1 MSAAWKD
8 DQPPRLAVADV
19 ASEEDDVIEEREA
32 FLDAMSRAATG
43 VTVVASDGELGRR
56 GQTVSAICSVS
67 ADPPSLL
74 VCLNRKS
81 QLVPAIEAHGVFGVS
96 VLRADQ
102 KRIADSFAGRPAS
115 HDKPYDFDRVR
126 WETAVT
132 GSPLLVSAVAKFDCR
147 LLEAHT
153 IGTHTIYIGAVV
165 ASSAAKGK
173 PLVYA
178 SRGYG
183 ELFAFPRPRT
193 TPFTVADIDPRI
205 PVDLGEFYT

>member
-1 MSAAWKD
+1 MSADWSD
-8 DQPPRLAVADV
+8 DQRPILAAV
-19 ASEEDDVIEEREA
+19 ASEEGSVVEERQA

-56 GQTVSAICSVS
+56 GQTVSAMCSVS

-81 QLVPAIEAHGVFGVS
+81 QLVRAIETHLVFGVS

-102 KRIADSFAGRPAS
+102 KRIADSFAGRPS
-115 HDKPYDFDRVR
+115 SRDKPYDFERVR

-132 GSPLLVSAVAKFDCR
+132 GSPLLASAVAKFDCR
-147 LLEAHT
+147 LIDAHT
-153 IGTHTIYIGAVV
+153 IGTHTIYIGEVV
-165 ASSAAKGK
+165 AASTAKGK

-183 ELFAFPRPRT
+183 ELFAFPRPQT
-193 TPFTVADIDPRI
+193 APLTAADIDPRI
-205 PVDLGEFYT
+205 PVDLGEF

>member
-1 MSAAWKD
+1 MTAAWEKTP
-8 DQPPRLAVADV
+8 QPGTVAVAT
-19 ASEEDDVIEEREA
+19 EDDNVTEERQA
-32 FLDAMSRAATG
+32 FLDAMSRAVTG
-43 VTVVASDGELGRR
+43 VTVVTSDGQYGRR
-56 GQTVSAICSVS
+56 GQTVSAMCSVS

-81 QLVPAIEAHGVFGVS
+81 LLVPAIEGNRVFSVN

-102 KRIADSFAGRPAS
+102 KRISDSFAGRPAA
-115 HDKPYDFDRVR
+115 HDEAYDFERVR

-132 GSPLLVSAVAKFDCR
+132 GSPMLSSAVAKFDCQ

-153 IGTHTIYIGAVV
+153 IGTHTIFIGEVV

-183 ELFAFPRPRT
+183 EIFAFPRSHT
-193 TPFTVADIDPRI
+193 APFTVADIDPRI
-205 PVDLGEFYT
+205 PVDLGEF

>member
-1 MSAAWKD
+1 MTAAWEKS
-8 DQPPRLAVADV
+8 PPRGAVAV
-19 ASEEDDVIEEREA
+19 TTEDDIVIEDRQA

-43 VTVVASDGELGRR
+43 VTVVASDGEFGRR
-56 GQTVSAICSVS
+56 GQTVSAMCSVS

-81 QLVPAIEAHGVFGVS
+81 LLVPAIEGNRVFSVN

-102 KRIADSFAGRPAS
+102 KRIADSFAGRPS
-115 HDKPYDFDRVR
+115 GHDKPYDFARVS

-132 GSPLLVSAVAKFDCR
+132 GAPLLSSAVARFDCR

-153 IGTHTIYIGAVV
+153 IGTHTIFVGEVV
-165 ASSAAKGK
+165 ASSTARGK

-183 ELFAFPRPRT
+183 ELFAFPRPQT
-193 TPFTVADIDPRI
+193 APFTVADIDPRI
-205 PVDLGEFYT
+205 PVDLGEF

>member
-1 MSAAWKD
+1 MTAAWEQGP
-8 DQPPRLAVADV
+8 QPGFVAVATEV
-19 ASEEDDVIEEREA
+19 DDVIDERQA

-43 VTVVASDGELGRR
+43 VTVVTSDGPHGRR
-56 GQTVSAICSVS
+56 GQTVSATCSVS

-81 QLVPAIEAHGVFGVS
+81 QLVPAIEGNRVFSVN

-102 KRIADSFAGRPAS
+102 KRIAESFAGRPSAN
-115 HDKPYDFDRVR
+115 DKAYDFERVR

-132 GSPLLVSAVAKFDCR
+132 GSPLLSSAVARFDCK

-153 IGTHTIYIGAVV
+153 IGTHTIFIGEVV

-183 ELFAFPRPRT
+183 ELFAFPRPQT
-193 TPFTVADIDPRI
+193 APFTVADIDPRI
-205 PVDLGEFYT
+205 PVDLGEF

>member
-1 MSAAWKD
+1 MTAAWEKS
-8 DQPPRLAVADV
+8 QQPRLVAV
-19 ASEEDDVIEEREA
+19 ASEDDRVSEQREA

-43 VTVVASDGELGRR
+43 VTVVASDGDYGRR
-56 GQTVSAICSVS
+56 GQTVSAMCSVS

-81 QLVPAIEAHGVFGVS
+81 QLVPAIEAHRAFSVN

-102 KRIADSFAGRPAS
+102 KRLADSFAGRPTS
-115 HDKPYDFDRVR
+115 NDKAYDFDRVR
-126 WETAVT
+126 WETGVT
-132 GSPLLVSAVAKFDCR
+132 GSPLLSSAVAKFDCR

-153 IGTHTIYIGAVV
+153 IGTHTIYIGEVV

-183 ELFAFPRPRT
+183 ELFAFPRLQT
-193 TPFTVADIDPRI
+193 TPLTVADIDPRI
-205 PVDLGEFYT
+205 PVDLGEF

>member
-1 MSAAWKD
+1 MSVAWKD
-8 DQPPRLAVADV
+8 DRPPRLAAV
-19 ASEEDDVIEEREA
+19 ASEKERVIEERKA

-56 GQTVSAICSVS
+56 GQTVSAMCSVS

-81 QLVPAIEAHGVFGVS
+81 QLVAAIEAHGVFSVS

-102 KRIADSFAGRPAS
+102 KRLADSFAGRPS
-115 HDKPYDFDRVR
+115 PHDKAYDFDRVR

-132 GSPLLVSAVAKFDCR
+132 GSPLLASAIAKFDCR

-153 IGTHTIYIGAVV
+153 IGTHTIYIGEVV

-183 ELFAFPRPRT
+183 ELFAFPRPQSA
-193 TPFTVADIDPRI
+193 PFTVADIDPRI
-205 PVDLGEFYT
+205 PFDLGEF